1 MFGIGLPELAVLALV
16 AVCVFG
22 PDRLPELARQAGR
35 MLRRA
40 KDLADGARDE
50 LRDQLGPDYADLELR
65 DLDPREIVRRHV
77 REAWDEDDGP
87 ERSGDDHDT
96 PRRRGTPS
104 YVDAT

>member
-22 PDRLPELARQAGR
+22 PDRLPELAQQAGR

-40 KDLADGARDE
+40 KRLADDARDE

-77 REAWDEDDGP
+77 SEAWDDEP
-87 ERSGDDHDT
+87 ATT
-96 PRRRGTPS
+96 PQRRGDTPS

>member
-22 PDRLPELARQAGR
+22 PERLPELARQAGR

-40 KDLADGARDE
+40 KELADGARDE
-50 LRDQLGPDYADLELR
+50 LREQLGPDYADLELR
-65 DLDPREIVRRHV
+65 DLDPREVVRRHV
-77 REAWDEDDGP
+77 REAWDEDEDADP
-87 ERSGDDHDT
+87 DH
-96 PRRRGTPS
+96 PRRRDTPS